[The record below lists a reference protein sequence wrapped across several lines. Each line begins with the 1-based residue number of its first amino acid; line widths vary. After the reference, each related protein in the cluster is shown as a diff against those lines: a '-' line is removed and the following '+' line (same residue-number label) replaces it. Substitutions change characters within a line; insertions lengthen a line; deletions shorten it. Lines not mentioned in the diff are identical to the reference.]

1 MTRYENIAN
10 EISQLIQ
17 SGILQ
22 PAEKIPSIRKASKM
36 FDASPATIQQAYY
49 LLETQGIIYAK
60 ERSGFYVTPI
70 FNEMKAMTQPIAVDP
85 LTGQEVEMS
94 EFIFSVLN
102 AHKDQT
108 NVPFGSAFPS
118 PELFPINHLAVS
130 MAKGLNNLASTPYEL
145 VTDMNGGCNELKRQI
160 EFRYFLN
167 GLKINASEIVITS
180 GAMEALSLSLQAITN
195 PGDIVAI
202 ESPCFYAIL
211 QILERLQLRAVEIPV
226 DPEWGMRI
234 EELESAIEQF
244 DLKAIVLMTKF
255 QNPVG
260 STMPKSRLK
269 ALYQLIKKY
278 QIPAVVDDV
287 YSEIYYGTALPD
299 YLKSFDEEG
308 LILHCDSFCKSL
320 APGFRVGWVAAGRYA
335 TKIERLK
342 LMTTISPSVPSQ
354 LAITHYLKHRH
365 YDRHLAKLRVEFQK
379 SQQRMIAAIHRYFP
393 TQVEIVMVPK
403 GGYFLWLKL
412 PANILALALYDEA
425 LTHHISIAPGPIFSA
440 SQQYQHYIRLN
451 YGMKWNDRLD
461 RAMQTLGGLIQL
473 LGEKSVA

>member
-10 EISQLIQ
+10 EISQLIR

-36 FDASPATIQQAYY
+36 FDVSHATIQQAYY

-70 FNEMKAMTQPIAVDP
+70 FNEMNRIAPPITADP
-85 LTGQEVEMS
+85 LAGQEVEMS

-102 AHKDQT
+102 AHKDRT

-130 MAKGLNNLASTPYEL
+130 MAKGLNALASTPYEL

-234 EELESAIEQF
+234 EELEQAIEQF
-244 DLKAIVLMTKF
+244 DLKAVVLMTKF

-269 ALYQLIKKY
+269 ALYQIIKRH
-278 QIPAVVDDV
+278 QIPVVVDDV

-299 YLKSFDEEG
+299 YLKSLDENG

-379 SQQRMIAAIHRYFP
+379 SQQRMITAIHRYFP
-393 TQVEIVMVPK
+393 PYVEIVMIPK

-412 PANILALALYDEA
+412 PDHIPALRLYDEA
-425 LTHHISIAPGPIFSA
+425 LMHHISIAPGPIFSA
-440 SQQYQHYIRLN
+440 SQQYRHYIRLN
-451 YGMKWNDRLD
+451 YGMKWSEELEQ
-461 RAMQTLGGLIQL
+461 AMQTLGELINA
-473 LGEKSVA
+473 LGQNPEV